1 MALWLSVC
9 LFSCLRPSLTPG
21 LFSYENTVS
30 RENTSGGYALPDSDP
45 IRAHECPRSKC

>member
-21 LFSYENTVS
+21 LLS
-30 RENTSGGYALPDSDP
+30 REGTSGGYALPDSDP
-45 IRAHECPRSKC
+45 IRAHECTRSKC

>member
-21 LFSYENTVS
+21 LLS
-30 RENTSGGYALPDSDP
+30 RENLGWLCTA
-45 IRAHECPRSKC
+45 